1 LKEIDESEI
10 WNSRPQ
16 PIKIKKDQLKPKRTT
31 DDDEKSDLGLD
42 ISVGREKT
50 PVIKVQGDAK
60 PFKNYFKKSKKNSF
74 SKLPDK
80 HKDLKDEMEEE
91 EEEKIE
97 KSYTPGPE

>member
-1 LKEIDESEI
+1 MKEIDESEI

-50 PVIKVQGDAK
+50 PVIKV
-60 PFKNYFKKSKKNSF
+60 
-74 SKLPDK
+74 
-80 HKDLKDEMEEE
+80 
-91 EEEKIE
+91 
-97 KSYTPGPE
+97 